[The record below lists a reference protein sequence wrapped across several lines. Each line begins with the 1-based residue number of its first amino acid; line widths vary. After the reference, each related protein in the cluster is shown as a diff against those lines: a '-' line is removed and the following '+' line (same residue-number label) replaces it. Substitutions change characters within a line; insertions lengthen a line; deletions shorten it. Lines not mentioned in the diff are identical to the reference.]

1 MSVKRL
7 VNSCVVNPII
17 LRVGVNEDQGGLSK
31 DITINTIIASQSNR
45 FVISYSNIDYF
56 IGPFIRC
63 FTIN

>member
-31 DITINTIIASQSNR
+31 DITINTIIAPQSNR
-45 FVISYSNIDYF
+45 FVISCFNTINF
-56 IGPFIRC
+56 IGPFVRC

>member
-31 DITINTIIASQSNR
+31 DITINTIVTSQSNR
-45 FVISYSNIDYF
+45 FVISCNTVYF
-56 IGPFIRC
+56 IGSSIRC
-63 FTIN
+63 LAFN

>member
-45 FVISYSNIDYF
+45 FVISYSNTINF
-56 IGPFIRC
+56 IGPFVRC